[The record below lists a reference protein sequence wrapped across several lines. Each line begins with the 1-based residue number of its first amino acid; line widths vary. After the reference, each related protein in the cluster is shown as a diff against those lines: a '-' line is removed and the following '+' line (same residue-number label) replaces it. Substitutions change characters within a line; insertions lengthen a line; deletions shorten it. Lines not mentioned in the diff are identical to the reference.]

1 MKSKI
6 VCKTQISTFAKKQ
19 NSIKVKVLI
28 VDFYDSFTYNLV
40 HYFEKLDCDVCV
52 IRNDAIDL
60 KTILNFDRLV
70 LSPGPGLPKEKENLF
85 EILEQFNGKIPILGI
100 CLGMQ
105 AIGEFMGGSIKNQL
119 IVKHGI
125 AENITISGRNYL
137 FQSFTNSI
145 QVGLY
150 HSWEVVD
157 IPIKNI
163 SSISENNVIM
173 AIEFP
178 KQKLFGVQFHPESI
192 LTENGLALLRNFLY
206 LN

>member
-28 VDFYDSFTYNLV
+28 VDFYDSFTYNLA
-40 HYFEKLDCDVCV
+40 HYFEKLDSKVTV
-52 IRNDAIDL
+52 IRNDKLDL
-60 KTILNFDRLV
+60 NTILNYDKLI
-70 LSPGPGLPKEKENLF
+70 LSPGPGLPIEKENMF
-85 EILEQFNGKIPILGI
+85 EILAQFNGKIPILGI

-105 AIGEFMGGSIKNQL
+105 AIGEFMGGSIQNQS

-125 AENITISGRNYL
+125 AENVTVSNSNYL
-137 FQSFTNSI
+137 FKNLPNKI

-150 HSWEVVD
+150 HSWEVVN
-157 IPIKNI
+157 IPIENT
-163 SSISENNVIM
+163 SSVSQNNVIM
-173 AIEFP
+173 SIEFP
-178 KQKLFGVQFHPESI
+178 EQKLFGVQFHPESI
-192 LTENGLALLRNFLY
+192 LTENGLELLRNFLN

>member
-28 VDFYDSFTYNLV
+28 VDFYDSFTYNLA
-40 HYFEKLDCDVCV
+40 HYFEKLDSKVTV
-52 IRNDAIDL
+52 IRNDELDL
-60 KTILNFDRLV
+60 NTILNYDKLI
-70 LSPGPGLPKEKENLF
+70 LSPGPGLPVEKENMF
-85 EILEQFNGKIPILGI
+85 EILAQFNGKIPILGI

-105 AIGEFMGGSIKNQL
+105 AIGEFMGGSIQNQS

-125 AENITISGRNYL
+125 AENVTVSNSNYL
-137 FQSFTNSI
+137 FKNLPNKI

-150 HSWEVVD
+150 HSWEVVN
-157 IPIKNI
+157 IPIENT
-163 SSISENNVIM
+163 SSVSQNNVIM
-173 AIEFP
+173 SIEFP
-178 KQKLFGVQFHPESI
+178 EQKLFGVQFHPESI
-192 LTENGLALLRNFLY
+192 LTENGLELLRNFLN